1 MGYYFKKEDNLTNKI
16 PYNCIFGGGG
26 IRGMCYI
33 GAIQALEEC
42 GIEIASIGGSSVGAV
57 FAVLYAIGY
66 SADEIKE
73 FFLNFNMHM
82 FRDININIFDSD
94 ISLSKGEIFLEW
106 LREKIG
112 KKVLGCNYDKSKKV
126 FFKDIEKDLEIL
138 TININTNTPSV
149 FSKNNTPDVEIA
161 SAVRASASLPGLM
174 KPMNIANELLVDG
187 DLIKSRPA
195 WKIYDN
201 LNNPNTRLLEFRLEG
216 SRNGEDIKNP
226 VDYINSVISSIW
238 YLSTENVFNLY
249 HNNDRYDY
257 IVIDTK
263 DIILFDFNIDRD
275 VKENLIEKGYKVT
288 KEYFLSGI
296 LDKKR
301 IILNIYEKL
310 LNKITMLY
318 KTISKQNLNYSIN
331 IINEILSSMYE
342 DTKYV
347 DIAIYEKIKNLKA
360 EIKQNTKKQ
369 FLFGEKINKE
379 KQISRQCEN
388 IIHTLEERISDIK
401 NYLK

>member
-1 MGYYFKKEDNLTNKI
+1 MTNKI

-226 VDYINSVISSIW
+226 VDYINSVISSIL

-342 DTKYV
+342 DTKYI

-369 FLFGEKINKE
+369 FLFGEKTNKE